1 MVAGDIRRLA
11 VGAVHSALLSVRGIP
26 LLAGPNPCYGFRLRQ
41 PIARP
46 RLPIEKSLT
55 NVRNI
60 NGRKCHDFS
69 LWLLSACFPLF
80 VSFFFPRPAAGQIY
94 RPPLVTQ
101 PADQPNAANPNQ
113 KLKVTR
119 PNAPGPSD
127 LLADA
132 DHKEVIGSIRH
143 LRGSVRLETIDML
156 LLADN
161 VDYDEDTSEAHA
173 WGNVKFEHFYNG
185 DRIEC
190 ERVDYNL
197 DDESG
202 RFYDVRGTSPSKI
215 ESRPGILTTSNP
227 FYFEGVWAER
237 IHEKYILHSGFVT
250 DCRVPRPWWRLTGPT
265 FDVIPGDRAIAY
277 HAWFR
282 VGAVPILYFPA
293 FYKSLKKQPR
303 KSGFL
308 TPNIGHSSLR
318 GYMVGAEYFWAI
330 NRSYDALARIQYF
343 TQRGPAETADF
354 RGKVTPGTDFNVS
367 LYAVQDRG
375 IEIGTSNGQ
384 PVIQKQGG
392 EIAEFQFK
400 TLLADGWSGKADV
413 NYLSS
418 FLFRQSFSESF
429 HEAIFS
435 ESRSVGFL
443 TKHFDTYAVN
453 IVADNDEQFQSTTPD
468 DKINIRKL
476 PELQFLS
483 REHEISNTI
492 LPLWFSMESSA
503 GLLYRNEPDYQTRQF
518 VDRVDVNPRVTTA
531 FYWKGFSLIPTL
543 SLRETQYGQSLENYT
558 VVNKDFVRSAREA
571 DVLLILPSLERTYK
585 APKWLGD
592 KVKHVVESRAEYLY
606 VGGITNFND
615 IIRFDQTDLLSDT
628 SEIRYTLANRFF
640 VKGADGNVSQ
650 VLSWELTQARYFE
663 PTFGGAVVAGQR
675 NIVESEEEITG
686 FAFLDGP
693 RNYSPISSIL
703 RFQQRIGLE
712 WRADYDPLRHGFT
725 NSGATVDVRWAKYF
739 VSVGEYQVKPDP
751 VLAPSSNQFHGL
763 IGYGNQNR
771 KGWNGAF
778 ISYYDIKR
786 GLVQFSTL
794 EVTYNTDCCGI
805 SAEYRRFNIG
815 TRDETQYLISFAVSN
830 IGTFGTLKKQERIF

>member
-1 MVAGDIRRLA
+1 MI
-11 VGAVHSALLSVRGIP
+11 SAFLL
-26 LLAGPNPCYGFRLRQ
+26 
-41 PIARP
+41 
-46 RLPIEKSLT
+46 
-55 NVRNI
+55 
-60 NGRKCHDFS
+60 
-69 LWLLSACFPLF
+69 LF
-80 VSFFFPRPAAGQIY
+80 VSLSFPVPAVGQIY
-94 RPPLVTQ
+94 RPPVVTQ

-113 KLKVTR
+113 KLKVPR
-119 PNAPGPSD
+119 ANAPGPSD
-127 LLADA
+127 LFVDSVTNE
-132 DHKEVIGSIRH
+132 KVGSVYH
-143 LRGSVRLETIDML
+143 MRGNVRLETIDML

-161 VDYDEDTSEAHA
+161 VDYDEDSGDAHA

-190 ERVDYNL
+190 EKVDYNL
-197 DDESG
+197 DEETG

-215 ESRPGILTTSNP
+215 QSRPGILTTSNP

-265 FDVIPGDRAIAY
+265 FDIIPGDRAIAY

-282 VGAVPILYFPA
+282 ISSLPLFYAPA

-303 KSGFL
+303 KTGFL

-318 GYMVGAEYFWAI
+318 GYMVGGGYFWAI
-330 NRSYDALARIQYF
+330 NRSYDAMARVQYF
-343 TQRGPAETADF
+343 TERGPAETVDF

-367 LYAVQDRG
+367 VYAVQDRG
-375 IEIGTSNGQ
+375 IEIGTGPTGA

-400 TLLADGWSGKADV
+400 TQLADGWSGKADV

-453 IVADNDEQFQSTTPD
+453 IVADDDEQFQSTTPD

-483 REHEISNTI
+483 REHEILDTV
-492 LPLWFSMESSA
+492 LPVWFSMESSA
-503 GLLYRNEPDYQTRQF
+503 GLLSRSEPDYKTSQF
-518 VDRVDVNPRVTTA
+518 MDRLDVNPRVTTA
-531 FYWKGFSLIPTL
+531 FNWKGFSLTPTFE
-543 SLRETQYGQSLENYT
+543 LRETEYGQRLENYQ
-558 VVNKDFVRSAREA
+558 VFNKSLLRSAREA
-571 DVLLILPSLERTYK
+571 DVLLVMPSLERIYK
-585 APKWLGD
+585 APKWLGA
-592 KVKHVVESRAEYLY
+592 KVKHVVESRAEYKY

-628 SEIRYTLANRFF
+628 SEVRFTLANRFF
-640 VKGADGNVSQ
+640 VKGTDGNVSE

-663 PTFGGAVVAGQR
+663 PTFGGAVLPGQR
-675 NIVESEEEITG
+675 NIVESEEDITG

-703 RFQQRIGLE
+703 RYQRKIGLE
-712 WRADYDPLRHGFT
+712 WRTDYDPLRKTFT
-725 NSGATVDVRWAKYF
+725 NSGATIDMRWAKYF
-739 VSVGEYQVKPDP
+739 VSVGEYEVKTNP
-751 VLAPSSNQFHGL
+751 VLAPSSNQFHGI

-805 SAEYRRFNIG
+805 SAEYRRWNIG
-815 TRDETQYLISFAVSN
+815 TRDETQYLVSFAVSN